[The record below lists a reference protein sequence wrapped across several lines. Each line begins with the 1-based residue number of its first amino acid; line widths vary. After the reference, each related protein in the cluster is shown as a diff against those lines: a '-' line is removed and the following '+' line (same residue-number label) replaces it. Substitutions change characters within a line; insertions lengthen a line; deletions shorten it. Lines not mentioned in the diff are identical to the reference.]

1 MRLIRYS
8 GFSLTTARPDM
19 VHSGISWYGEVSALS
34 ADDFFMGLY
43 TGGVKSLGFFDE
55 IFS

>member
-43 TGGVKSLGFFDE
+43 TGGV
-55 IFS
+55 